1 MANARTNQLHDKL
14 PVELRQ
20 AVERDLV
27 EQPPGR
33 ATYDEV
39 YKYHDLAAHGVSL
52 KAVQRYGGYLRTIK
66 RNQWIRD
73 FGDVL
78 VGEDLSERNEGLVR
92 SRLFE
97 VLTSGEEFKIGD
109 LWKAA
114 MAEKTLRDS
123 VINVEAER
131 RAQEQWEQKKAQ
143 AIKALEA
150 SEKRAVD
157 DPAKALDRL
166 QEDIR
171 HIYGIEG

>member
-1 MANARTNQLHDKL
+1 MSNARTNQLHDKL

-33 ATYDEV
+33 ATYEEV
-39 YKYHDLAAHGVSL
+39 YSYYALVAHGVSL
-52 KAVQRYGGYLRTIK
+52 KAVQRYGGYLRTLA
-66 RNQWIRD
+66 RNQRIRE

-78 VGEDLSERNEGLVR
+78 LGEDLSPRVQSVIR

-97 VLTSGEEFKIGD
+97 ALTTGEELGLGD
-109 LWKAA
+109 LLKASI
-114 MAEKTLRDS
+114 AEKTLRES
-123 VINVEAER
+123 VIKAEEWEA
-131 RAQEQWEQKKAQ
+131 KKA
-143 AIKALEA
+143 AAAKALAA
-150 SEKRAVD
+150 SVKGAEQ

-171 HIYGIEG
+171 NIYGLS